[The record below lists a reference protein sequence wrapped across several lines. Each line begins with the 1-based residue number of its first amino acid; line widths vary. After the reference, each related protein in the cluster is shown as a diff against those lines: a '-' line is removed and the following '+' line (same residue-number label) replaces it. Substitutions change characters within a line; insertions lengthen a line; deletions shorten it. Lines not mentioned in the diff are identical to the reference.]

1 MTLAGDPDWCV
12 SLWQHDLAK
21 TVHVAKIDIGLTS
34 AYEFTDTL
42 QLSYSNLSTDLTVV
56 VTGYRCYR
64 YLHIAEGMSGFEQK
78 HSKLTNSGGAPVL
91 KSENITCHTWDQAIR
106 LVCCTDQGEIVVCD
120 YDGTAKYLLQ
130 DSPFG

>member
-1 MTLAGDPDWCV
+1 V

-106 LVCCTDQGEIVVCD
+106 LVCCTD
-120 YDGTAKYLLQ
+120 
-130 DSPFG
+130 